1 MVTPRYYRLCN
12 DALNLPQFLWMNSLE
27 CLLSI
32 NTMDVITT
40 PRSYTRF
47 LIGMSMTIK
56 RSNSYY
62 LSEMANSKNS
72 SHITN
77 YLISFLKSNRL
88 PMMAK
93 LIYSASI
100 VSLTIRALSNIVTH
114 IIKVAHGMF
123 MSIGMMVEPL
133 GNRSMKLPSLT
144 PSQWLCMPMNT
155 ASSTHR
161 DGVFSSRQPSDN
173 ILSLLPSIMP
183 NDALIPNKFVT
194 NLGSRYH
201 DLALKLSNL
210 TVTMAIPSGKT
221 LLHSSYNK
229 SWSMTPFATS
239 AMVPQSPKVSHLS
252 SLSLMPKKMDAA
264 KPVSLLMV
272 ISHPN
277 PNKQSTQVLLPYEAY
292 AMSLSS
298 PS

>member
-1 MVTPRYYRLCN
+1 MVTPCYYRLCN

-47 LIGMSMTIK
+47 LIGMNMTIK

-93 LIYSASI
+93 LIYSALI
-100 VSLTIRALSNIVTH
+100 VSLTIRALSNIMTH
-114 IIKVAHGMF
+114 VIKVAHGMF
-123 MSIGMMVEPL
+123 MSIGMMVEPH

-144 PSQWLCMPMNT
+144 PSQWLCMPMST

-161 DGVFSSRQPSDN
+161 DGVFSSRQPTDN
-173 ILSLLPSIMP
+173 VLSLLPSIMP

-221 LLHSSYNK
+221 LLHSS
-229 SWSMTPFATS
+229 
-239 AMVPQSPKVSHLS
+239 
-252 SLSLMPKKMDAA
+252 
-264 KPVSLLMV
+264 
-272 ISHPN
+272 
-277 PNKQSTQVLLPYEAY
+277 
-292 AMSLSS
+292 
-298 PS
+298 